1 MKSNAVLRIIT
12 KWVEDLKE
20 YFENPEKR
28 IKNNY
33 NENKDHH
40 GNMMYLSALLKNGIH
55 KKILEEKDELFA
67 KINKIRTEC

>member
-1 MKSNAVLRIIT
+1 VKSNGVLRIIT

-20 YFENPEKR
+20 YFEDPEKR

-40 GNMMYLSALLKNGIH
+40 GNILYLSALLKNGIH
-55 KKILEEKDELFA
+55 KKIIE
-67 KINKIRTEC
+67 